1 MAATVLTRTDA
12 PNDSAQLRGK
22 TRAGR
27 PPLVLD
33 LGVRTDP
40 EAVALRRAA
49 ALYGE
54 KHYREAAR
62 IFSRY
67 DSVEARI
74 GAALS
79 AWPGGFDRIAEI
91 ARERPASGAGELAL
105 GLGLFW
111 QGRGADARA
120 AWRRAKR
127 AAPDSL
133 YAVRAADFL
142 HPEYPVPGLPV
153 FVPGFRPPAAL
164 DKLAPPEQLSFL
176 RRRARDGSAGET
188 LLYGV
193 ALQRLGRP
201 VAAERAFRTAAKL
214 APDDPESLTAAAVGL
229 FDKDQPSRAFSRLG
243 PLARKYP
250 KAATVRFHLGLLL
263 LWLGRVDEAR
273 RQLQLAQAAEP
284 GSIPANQA
292 TEFLRRL
299 PAEP

>member
-1 MAATVLTRTDA
+1 MRVAEGAAFVTQRAQTSDKPPASPLQRGGRRWRVSSLAVSPRLRVSAIVAVVAALAAGLTMAATVLTRTDA

-22 TRAGR
+22 TRAGET
-27 PPLVLD
+27 PLVLD

-142 HPEYPVPGLPV
+142 PPRVPGTRIARVRSRIPATRRLSTSLH
-153 FVPGFRPPAAL
+153 RPSSS
-164 DKLAPPEQLSFL
+164 LSF
-176 RRRARDGSAGET
+176 
-188 LLYGV
+188 V
-193 ALQRLGRP
+193 
-201 VAAERAFRTAAKL
+201 
-214 APDDPESLTAAAVGL
+214 VGL
-229 FDKDQPSRAFSRLG
+229 
-243 PLARKYP
+243 
-250 KAATVRFHLGLLL
+250 ATVAP
-263 LWLGRVDEAR
+263 AR
-273 RQLQLAQAAEP
+273 RSFTVSRFSASVGPWRPSGHFAPQR
-284 GSIPANQA
+284 SS
-292 TEFLRRL
+292 LRMIQSR
-299 PAEP
+299 